1 MLVEAR
7 DRNGLFRSKLPFG
20 DSLPAFLIAAPETSH
35 APFAFLLGGYSWW
48 ANLTNAYDK
57 ARIKSIAIRTHTSM
71 RAHWSAPI
79 KLASRQPADTN
90 TMTIRYESCSA
101 LPYQWLSMLSSVC
114 GLAPGKVLGS
124 TKITHQRLTAI
135 GQSIIA
141 TIRALTIHGTDCGMK
156 PARRIPR
163 TMLLARPWIKA
174 VVSAGIERE
183 PKRTVPNDLGRTL
196 TVALPLFSSFMGF
209 FFDKLKSG
217 PVDLNEHQNN
227 VKQALRQVNLTP
239 IILVL
244 FTKRLLSP
252 HWQWI
257 SRLFSVLRSLRNQAV
272 GGKPFTAISK
282 KTYRSKRIWEHL
294 CSLLL

>member
-1 MLVEAR
+1 
-7 DRNGLFRSKLPFG
+7 
-20 DSLPAFLIAAPETSH
+20 
-35 APFAFLLGGYSWW
+35 
-48 ANLTNAYDK
+48 
-57 ARIKSIAIRTHTSM
+57 
-71 RAHWSAPI
+71 
-79 KLASRQPADTN
+79 
-90 TMTIRYESCSA
+90 
-101 LPYQWLSMLSSVC
+101 
-114 GLAPGKVLGS
+114 
-124 TKITHQRLTAI
+124 
-135 GQSIIA
+135 
-141 TIRALTIHGTDCGMK
+141 
-156 PARRIPR
+156 
-163 TMLLARPWIKA
+163 MLLARPGIKP

-282 KTYRSKRIWEHL
+282 RSIVQNEFGNTFAPCYCRNIHGFTRQPKKMDVFALTKTRCMEGLVTS
-294 CSLLL
+294 